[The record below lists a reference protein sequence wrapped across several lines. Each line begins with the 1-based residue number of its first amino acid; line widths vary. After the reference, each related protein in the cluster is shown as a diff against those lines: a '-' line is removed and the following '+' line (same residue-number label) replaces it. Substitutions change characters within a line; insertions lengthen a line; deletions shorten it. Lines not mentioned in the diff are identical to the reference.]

1 MNKWLVGLACAVVGA
16 ATAWGQS
23 VVINEIRNDAPD
35 AVELVVVQD
44 GLNMQGMI
52 VKDYSSS
59 GANDGGGAFTFSTD
73 PLWASLPAGTIIV
86 LQKTNTATDV
96 TVGGG
101 DYNLTVGLQNATYFT
116 AGSGTFDIATEEI
129 IQIKAAGNDQAGST
143 GAIHTLATDGAG
155 AQYDSSPTPKL
166 KAASGDS
173 GFPESVEANNSTAA
187 LSDFNGTDA
196 TGDNATGTL
205 GTYNNAN
212 NQTFIDGLRG
222 PATFGVTFDKAT
234 GFEVEQGT
242 TEVLTATAANGTAP
256 YGYAWSSSLG
266 GAYYATNANEFTIQ
280 STAPLGD
287 YSAQVIATDATAASV
302 TNTIAF
308 SVVAPAVTYAIA
320 IVTNDPA
327 NGTVTTTPA
336 TEAEAGQTVTV
347 NASPF
352 GGYAVQ
358 SIVVNGGAVTVTG
371 TTFTMPAEAVVV
383 TVTFGAVA
391 AEGIVDFRFN
401 AAPYLQATA
410 KDANLTVSDMALT
423 AGTIETNITTGS
435 YFTDEPYVEETGG
448 WGVSN
453 QVGSKAY
460 QFTITPA
467 EGASVTIEAIS
478 FKAYA
483 TAAGPSAYGIDV
495 GGLASYS
502 GDAPSGSLL
511 VVSQAV
517 AGVVGQ
523 TGAIV
528 VSIQGWANG
537 SRETAGTGVLRLD
550 DVVVHGTVSTG
561 PLEFS
566 VSFNKLSG
574 FTVEQGVADAVT
586 ATAAH
591 GTAPYGY
598 SWSST
603 LGSDYYEANAG
614 VFTILDTAPVG
625 DYSAQVVATDSSDPV
640 QNVTN
645 SLDFSVVAPPTK
657 YAISI
662 VTNAPANGT
671 VATTP
676 ATEAV
681 AGATVTVNATPAGGY
696 AVESIAVNGGAVTV
710 TGNTFVMPAEP
721 VVVTVT
727 FAEHV
732 GSNLIISEVT
742 DPADV
747 SNAKFVEI
755 YNAGGASIDLSAGQ
769 WYLSRQANG
778 GNWASVAL
786 TGTVGAAQTHMV
798 IYSVSNFSAAYPAA
812 TYQQVSGNVLTGNGD
827 DGYFLYSG
835 GSNTV
840 GTLEDAYGVLN
851 EDGTGKPWEYEDAR
865 AARNAGVTA
874 GNPTWTASEWT
885 LTDPANVADMTP
897 GVHPDGPVVFGVT
910 FDKASGFTVEQG
922 ASDAITATAAN
933 GTAPYGYSWSST
945 LGGTHYSAI
954 DNVFTILATA
964 PIGDYSATVTA
975 TDDAAQTAS
984 NTVTFSVVAPP
995 TKYAISIVTNAPANG
1010 TVTTT
1015 PATEAAA
1022 GATVTVNATP
1032 AGGYAVESIVVN
1044 GGAVTVTG
1052 NTFVMPAEPATVT
1065 VAFMEYTAPD
1075 VLITFETGTLP
1086 SAYAA
1091 NTATLEDGKVWS
1103 TMRVVKSNSDND
1115 KKIDTLS
1122 ARLYPQTGTNAVL
1135 QQTEAYAEPI
1145 SEISYWVASYGSDNM
1160 ANVTLAVEVSS
1171 DGTNWETAETLT
1183 GADDITATLTEHVVA
1198 TVPAN
1203 AVYVRFVATAEAAS
1217 NKRINLDNI
1226 GFNMGTASFGVSLN
1240 KSNGFEVQEGQS
1252 DSIIATAANGTTP
1265 YSYEWDSTLGATF
1278 YNASGDAFTILATA
1292 PTGSYSATVTA
1303 TDAALATAQK
1313 TVTFSVVGL
1322 GPGPAVIIA
1331 GSRTGT
1337 VGVPMELTISVT
1349 NETAE
1354 EWFVDLKDPT
1364 GADAGW
1370 DYANFPPTFSM
1381 TPTMTGTYV
1390 LVVTAQTG
1398 SGNVT
1403 NTANLVIGAG
1413 DGGEHP
1419 SIPAITFVAGTGFN
1433 FPLPDGHTVSRM
1445 EAAGTATDA
1454 NGEFIW
1460 SAFTDY
1466 TVDGSTVT
1474 INSAGAAARM
1484 IRVWFN

>member
-1 MNKWLVGLACAVVGA
+1 MNKWLVGLTCAVVGA

-196 TGDNATGTL
+196 TGDNATGTI

-222 PATFGVTFDKAT
+222 PATFGVTFDKTT

-242 TEVLTATAANGTAP
+242 TEVITATAANGTAP

-320 IVTNDPA
+320 IVTN
-327 NGTVTTTPA
+327 
-336 TEAEAGQTVTV
+336 
-347 NASPF
+347 
-352 GGYAVQ
+352 
-358 SIVVNGGAVTVTG
+358 
-371 TTFTMPAEAVVV
+371 
-383 TVTFGAVA
+383 
-391 AEGIVDFRFN
+391 
-401 AAPYLQATA
+401 AP
-410 KDANLTVSDMALT
+410 
-423 AGTIETNITTGS
+423 E
-435 YFTDEPYVEETGG
+435 
-448 WGVSN
+448 
-453 QVGSKAY
+453 
-460 QFTITPA
+460 
-467 EGASVTIEAIS
+467 
-478 FKAYA
+478 
-483 TAAGPSAYGIDV
+483 
-495 GGLASYS
+495 
-502 GDAPSGSLL
+502 
-511 VVSQAV
+511 
-517 AGVVGQ
+517 
-523 TGAIV
+523 
-528 VSIQGWANG
+528 
-537 SRETAGTGVLRLD
+537 
-550 DVVVHGTVSTG
+550 
-561 PLEFS
+561 
-566 VSFNKLSG
+566 
-574 FTVEQGVADAVT
+574 
-586 ATAAH
+586 
-591 GTAPYGY
+591 
-598 SWSST
+598 
-603 LGSDYYEANAG
+603 
-614 VFTILDTAPVG
+614 
-625 DYSAQVVATDSSDPV
+625 
-640 QNVTN
+640 
-645 SLDFSVVAPPTK
+645 
-657 YAISI
+657 
-662 VTNAPANGT
+662 NGT

-676 ATEAV
+676 ATEA
-681 AGATVTVNATPAGGY
+681 AEGATVTVNAVPAGGY
-696 AVESIAVNGGAVTV
+696 AVDSIVVVDAGMNPVTV
-710 TGNTFVMPAEP
+710 TGNTFTMPASA
-721 VVVTVT
+721 VTVTVT
-727 FAEHV
+727 FQEIVADGE
-732 GSNLIISEVT
+732 LIISQYYEG
-742 DPADV
+742 
-747 SNAKFVEI
+747 SGSYNKWVEI
-755 YNAGGASIDLSAGQ
+755 YNPGATAIDLAAGGYRLGSWNNAARETWKTDGAPTLA
-769 WYLSRQANG
+769 
-778 GNWASVAL
+778 VAL
-786 TGTVGAAQTHMV
+786 SNSIAAGGTYV
-798 IYSVSNFSAAYPAA
+798 IGPASASNPVYAVANQNANWVF
-812 TYQQVSGNVLTGNGD
+812 NGD
-827 DGYFLYSG
+827 DSVVLYTG
-835 GSNTV
+835 ETYAFANVVDAFGLTANT
-840 GTLEDAYGVLN
+840 
-851 EDGTGKPWEYEDAR
+851 
-865 AARNAGVTA
+865 AADKSYVRKDTITA
-874 GNPTWTASEWT
+874 GMAADFNAADWDDFTVAEVEAAAEMTNERLGYHST
-885 LTDPANVADMTP
+885 GPAVFNVS
-897 GVHPDGPVVFGVT
+897 

-933 GTAPYGYSWSST
+933 GTAPYGYVWTSS
-945 LGGTHYSAI
+945 LGEGYRTA
-954 DNVFTILATA
+954 DANVFTILATA
-964 PIGDYSATVTA
+964 PLGDYTAQVVA
-975 TDDAAQTAS
+975 TDSSDPVQS
-984 NTVTFSVVAPP
+984 VTNSLNFSVVAPP
-995 TKYAISIVTNAPANG
+995 TKYAIAIVTNAPANG

-1065 VAFMEYTAPD
+1065 VTFMEYTAPD

-1226 GFNMGTASFGVSLN
+1226 GFNMGAASFGVSLN

-1265 YSYEWDSTLGATF
+1265 YSYEWDSTLGAMF

-1413 DGGEHP
+1413 DGDEVWTIG
-1419 SIPAITFVAGTGFN
+1419 
-1433 FPLPDGHTVSRM
+1433 
-1445 EAAGTATDA
+1445 
-1454 NGEFIW
+1454 
-1460 SAFTDY
+1460 
-1466 TVDGSTVT
+1466 DGSQGSTMFYATSNKTVMIILPTNYTLNAVYGTDSSSGGLNNLGQGLGTPLAENVDYNWNPATRT
-1474 INSAGAAARM
+1474 ISVLSGVTNRRVLRIGATPE
-1484 IRVWFN
+1484 